1 MRILVVDQCSGK
13 KAYPDDSSVCDI
25 ETIDENSLADL
36 LDRPN
41 LHGIEARDLYT
52 GRQQQH
58 VSEAIRILRAADVD
72 VDQVFISAGFGVVA
86 EDTRL
91 PPYDVTFNQ
100 MNQEEKTARSRQ
112 LGISNDVIEFTAATP
127 PYDIAFFTLGADYYS
142 ALDLDR
148 LISACHDSTT
158 FVLFNQESLAE
169 EHPNVVSIPART
181 KEAKEYGEITV
192 ALKGE
197 YLRRFARQAV
207 KSPPSTTEEIIEF
220 CQADPTVQSGLDSA

>member
-25 ETIDENSLADL
+25 EIIDENSLADL
-36 LDRPN
+36 LDRPD
-41 LHGIEARDLYT
+41 LPGIEARDLYA
-52 GRQQQH
+52 GRQQKH
-58 VSEAIRILRAADVD
+58 VSEAVRSLHAADFD
-72 VDQVFISAGFGVVA
+72 VDRVFISAGFGVVE

-91 PPYDVTFNQ
+91 PPYDVTFKQ
-100 MNQEEKTARSRQ
+100 MNHEEITARSRQ
-112 LGISNDVIEFTAATP
+112 LGISDDVIEFVTRTP
-127 PYDIAFFTLGADYYS
+127 PYDIVFLPLGADYYR

-158 FVLFNQESLAE
+158 VVLFNQESLAE

-207 KSPPSTTEEIIEF
+207 TSPPSTPEEIVEF
-220 CQADPTVQSGLDSA
+220 CQADPTVQSGLDSV